1 MDWEEQRLELI
12 EGLLARPSPSQPS
25 LQEAVSV
32 LLYMAQDDAS
42 SSGGDSPQVQYTL
55 LHMSLRQVVTFLLY
69 DHLCC
74 VTHSLS
80 MS

>member
-42 SSGGDSPQVQYTL
+42 SSGGDSPQVPS
-55 LHMSLRQVVTFLLY
+55 SL
-69 DHLCC
+69 
-74 VTHSLS
+74 
-80 MS
+80 